1 MKKHILNTREKEKKK
16 IKKITNK
23 QLDKLWYY
31 DVGRDK
37 LLAKKINEI
46 IENLK

>member
-1 MKKHILNTREKEKKK
+1 MKSGGKRMEK
-16 IKKITNK
+16 IKKISEK
-23 QLDKLWYY
+23 QLEKLWYY

-46 IENLK
+46 VDYINTK